1 MDTRILIV
9 GYGRMGQ
16 LVERLAPECG
26 CQVAGVLDID
36 LNAAGEGLRDGAWR
50 DVDVAIDFTTP
61 QAVTGNLD
69 RYAALGLNAV
79 VGTTGWNAERD
90 ALRQQCQQAG
100 IGVVA
105 APNFSVGAVLFE
117 AIAAARRGPAEATAG
132 LRRLAARDSS
142 RQEARCAVRDR
153 ARHQGRHA
161 GLRIRAADRCGRQ
174 PCRSRPRGAYRGL
187 RRAVRDHHA
196 VAQRARPRHFRA
208 RRAGRRAMGPRQA
221 RVVLHAGCA
230 WIDGIRDDGRQPQRH
245 RGHKDARRFVGH

>member
-36 LNAAGEGLRDGAWR
+36 LNAAARACRTARGATWTSPSTSR
-50 DVDVAIDFTTP
+50 RHRPST
-61 QAVTGNLD
+61 QNLP

-79 VGTTGWNAERD
+79 VGTTGWNAERE
-90 ALRQQCQQAG
+90 ALRHRCEQAG

-117 AIAAARRGPAEATAG
+117 AMAAHAAG
-132 LRRLAARDSS
+132 LLTGQPAFGAWLHEIHHDKKLDAPSGTALGIKAAMEASGYERTIDVAASRAGHVPGRAHRR
-142 RQEARCAVRDR
+142 
-153 ARHQGRHA
+153 
-161 GLRIRAADRCGRQ
+161 
-174 PCRSRPRGAYRGL
+174 L

-196 VAQRARPRHFRA
+196 VAQRARPGHVRA
-208 RRAGRRAMGPRQA
+208 RRAGRRTLGPRQA
-221 RVVLHAGCA
+221 RVVLDAGCA
-230 WIDGIRDDGRQPQRH
+230 GIAGLR
-245 RGHKDARRFVGH
+245 